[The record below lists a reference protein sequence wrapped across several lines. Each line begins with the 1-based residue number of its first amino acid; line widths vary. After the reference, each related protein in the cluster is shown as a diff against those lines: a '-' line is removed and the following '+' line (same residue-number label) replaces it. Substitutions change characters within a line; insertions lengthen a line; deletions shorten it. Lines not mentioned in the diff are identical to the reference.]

1 MRIRSDEKIAG
12 HPAVQVRQLMRETVG
27 RSITHRYVREI
38 LSCSNSTATRVLS
51 ELAQAGFIESLKG
64 YWEATTKGSA
74 LAMATAAPPLTRE
87 TANRLVA
94 GLVHRARDLNA
105 DDRWAYRVR
114 VLIVFGSYTR
124 GADRPNDV
132 DIGCELY
139 PRWSGEKQLRTEPER
154 RDNRGGRF
162 RNVCQWATW
171 PKLEVIRYL
180 RARARGLSIHEVED
194 WIKSTEHIVVFEDG
208 RTDQR

>member
-1 MRIRSDEKIAG
+1 MRIRSDERIAG
-12 HPAVQVRQLMRETVG
+12 YPAVQVRQLMRETVG
-27 RSITHRYVREI
+27 RSISHRYVREI
-38 LSCSNSTATRVLS
+38 LSCSNSRAARVLN
-51 ELAQAGFIESLKG
+51 ELEKAGFIESMRG

-87 TANRLVA
+87 TADRLVA
-94 GLVHRARDLNA
+94 ELVQRARYLNA

-132 DIGCELY
+132 DVACELR
-139 PRWSGEKQLRTEPER
+139 PRWSGEKQLRMEQER

-162 RNVCQWATW
+162 RNICQWATW

-180 RARARGLSIHEVED
+180 RARARGLSIHELDD
-194 WIKSTEHIVVFEDG
+194 WIKSNEHIVVFEDRG
-208 RTDQR
+208 EDQS